1 MNPVDAPNEL
11 ADRPDPILGVHHAQ
25 VTVPEDALPAAR
37 AFYCG
42 VLGLV
47 EIEKPVELAS
57 RAVFWVRCGDRNV
70 HIGTDACP
78 DRSCSRAHLAYEV
91 ADVDRWES
99 YLAGQ
104 GIAVDHPIPFAG
116 HKRFQIRDPFGNMI
130 EFIQR
135 TTS

>member
-1 MNPVDAPNEL
+1 MNPLGASKP
-11 ADRPDPILGVHHAQ
+11 ATDRPPPILGIHHAQ

-47 EIEKPVELAS
+47 EIEKPIELAT
-57 RAVFWVRCGDRNV
+57 RAVFWVRCGDQNV
-70 HIGTDACP
+70 HIGTDTGV
-78 DRSCSRAHLAYEV
+78 DRSRSRAHLAYEV
-91 ADVDRWES
+91 AYVDRWES

-104 GIAVDHPIPFAG
+104 GIIIDHPIAFAG
-116 HKRFQIRDPFGNMI
+116 HKRLQIRDPFGNMI

-135 TTS
+135 TGS